1 MNLTD
6 VKVGDE
12 LFVVNHGRRGTKT
25 IVLVPFT
32 VARVGKSWVDTR
44 SEKGGSLTFQKA
56 TGLEHHYSGIEAFS
70 SREQFEHVMQRRKA
84 EAECR
89 RLVRNNWR
97 LDKGLQRLDDA
108 ELATLTTLL
117 AKVDPHG

>member
-1 MNLTD
+1 MNLDNVTL
-6 VKVGDE
+6 GDE
-12 LFVVNHGRRGTKT
+12 LFVVNQGRRGQKD
-25 IVLVPFT
+25 IVLVPFR
-32 VARVGKSWVDTR
+32 VVKVGKTWVDTR
-44 SEKGGSLTFQKA
+44 SAKGGSLVFQKA
-56 TGLEHHYSGIEAFS
+56 TGLEHQHAGVEAFA
-70 SREQFEHVMQRRKA
+70 SREQYEHAKVRRKA

-97 LDKGLQRLDDA
+97 LDRGLAKLDDA